1 MFYVSII
8 LTRLLFIMKKRI
20 ILSLALVCAMG
31 FSCAHQQQQQQQVP
45 ADEKGGRCIKGN
57 CHYGVGTYIYAD
69 GRRYEG
75 EFRSNVP
82 FGFGTMYY
90 KNGITIKGKW
100 KWGRPDLR

>member
-20 ILSLALVCAMG
+20 IFSLALVCAMG
-31 FSCAHQQQQQQQVP
+31 FSCAHQQEQQP
-45 ADEKGGRCIKGN
+45 AQFDEKGGRCVQGN
-57 CHYGVGTYIYAD
+57 CHYGVGTYVYAD